1 MIYGETKDKI
11 NGFANIPLG
20 ESALKPT
27 DDSTNGEELDQ
38 QPETVPEL
46 PELQSNMTALKEDAI
61 DLMAAAKMLRR
72 KLNMHHESLV
82 ANLLFSFVVP

>member
-1 MIYGETKDKI
+1 DIPVIYGETKDKI

-46 PELQSNMTALKEDAI
+46 PELQSNFTALKEDAI
-61 DLMAAAKMLRR
+61 DLMAAAKNASS
-72 KLNMHHESLV
+72 KIEY
-82 ANLLFSFVVP
+82 AP